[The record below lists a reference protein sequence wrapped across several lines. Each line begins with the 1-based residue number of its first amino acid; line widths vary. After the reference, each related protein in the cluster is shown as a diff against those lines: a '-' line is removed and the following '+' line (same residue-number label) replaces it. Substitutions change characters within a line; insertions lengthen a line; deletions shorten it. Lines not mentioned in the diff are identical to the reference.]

1 MVLYTCNKKEQH
13 INKESEENM
22 RDEEK
27 KHVIQVAGEYTQLGA
42 SLEDIEDCN
51 IKKYMKKIA
60 ANAVTI
66 GLFNFNGFVI
76 SNIYDGDFNA
86 LDKERW
92 KGIKN
97 DLNRCLKI
105 IDNEGEN
112 LKDILTSE
120 EIKEAVKYTIF
131 EETGE
136 GEDNEQTDKKS

>member
-1 MVLYTCNKKEQH
+1 
-13 INKESEENM
+13 M

-66 GLFNFNGFVI
+66 GFFNFNGFVI

-112 LKDILTSE
+112 LKNILTSE

-136 GEDNEQTDKKS
+136 GEDNE

>member
-1 MVLYTCNKKEQH
+1 MTEKEQKIKNIESAAMLIESG
-13 INKESEENM
+13 INSKSVNPPEV
-22 RDEEK
+22 RDM
-27 KHVIQVAGEYTQLGA
+27 
-42 SLEDIEDCN
+42 
-51 IKKYMKKIA
+51 MKKIA

-92 KGIKN
+92 NEIKN

-105 IDNEGEN
+105 IDNDGEN
-112 LKDILTSE
+112 LKEILSSE

-136 GEDNEQTDKKS
+136 SADDE

>member
-1 MVLYTCNKKEQH
+1 MAEREQ
-13 INKESEENM
+13 K
-22 RDEEK
+22 
-27 KHVIQVAGEYTQLGA
+27 
-42 SLEDIEDCN
+42 
-51 IKKYMKKIA
+51 IKDVKSAEMLISSGFNSKSVNPPEVRKMMKKIA
-60 ANAVTI
+60 ANAVII

-92 KGIKN
+92 KEMKN
-97 DLNRCLKI
+97 DLNRCLEI

-112 LKDILTSE
+112 LKNILASE

-136 GEDNEQTDKKS
+136 GEEDEQTNKKS

>member
-1 MVLYTCNKKEQH
+1 MTEREQK
-13 INKESEENM
+13 IK
-22 RDEEK
+22 
-27 KHVIQVAGEYTQLGA
+27 
-42 SLEDIEDCN
+42 DIKSAEMLLLSGFN
-51 IKKYMKKIA
+51 SKSVNPPEVREMMKKIA

-66 GLFNFNGFVI
+66 GLFDFNGFVV
-76 SNIYDGDFNA
+76 SNIHDGDFNA

-136 GEDNEQTDKKS
+136 SAEDE

>member
-1 MVLYTCNKKEQH
+1 MT
-13 INKESEENM
+13 
-22 RDEEK
+22 DGEK
-27 KHVIQVAGEYTQLGA
+27 KDLIICA
-42 SLEDIEDCN
+42 SKLIENGVCTTTFDN
-51 IKKYMKKIA
+51 EEVKKMMKKIA

-76 SNIYDGDFNA
+76 SNIYDGDFNV

-92 KGIKN
+92 NGIKN

-112 LKDILTSE
+112 LKDILTSD

-136 GEDNEQTDKKS
+136 SEEDE

>member
-1 MVLYTCNKKEQH
+1 MTNKEQK
-13 INKESEENM
+13 IK
-22 RDEEK
+22 
-27 KHVIQVAGEYTQLGA
+27 
-42 SLEDIEDCN
+42 DIESAAMLIESSIN
-51 IKKYMKKIA
+51 SKSVNPPEVREMMKKIA

-131 EETGE
+131 EEIGE
-136 GEDNEQTDKKS
+136 SEEDE

>member
-1 MVLYTCNKKEQH
+1 MIEKEQK
-13 INKESEENM
+13 IK
-22 RDEEK
+22 
-27 KHVIQVAGEYTQLGA
+27 
-42 SLEDIEDCN
+42 DIESAAMLIESGIN
-51 IKKYMKKIA
+51 SKSVNPPEVRKMMKKIA

-92 KGIKN
+92 NEIKN

-112 LKDILTSE
+112 FKDILTSE

-136 GEDNEQTDKKS
+136 GEGNEQTDKKS

>member
-1 MVLYTCNKKEQH
+1 MT
-13 INKESEENM
+13 
-22 RDEEK
+22 DGEK
-27 KHVIQVAGEYTQLGA
+27 KDLISLAGKF
-42 SLEDIEDCN
+42 IEN
-51 IKKYMKKIA
+51 GVNTSTFENEEVKKMMKKIA
-60 ANAVTI
+60 ANAVII

-112 LKDILTSE
+112 LKDILASE

-136 GEDNEQTDKKS
+136 GEDNEQTYKKS